1 MRANSKGV
9 KFDYKSPDDLEFD
22 PSNPRLAG
30 KMNSFTQEKIQKEI
44 FGEPYYASELVDSF
58 LENGYI
64 DYEPLVVKQN
74 KDKFT
79 VIEGNRRLAAI
90 KEILANPDKYKSDK
104 IEDLKSIP
112 VLVFPENSDDDQTA
126 TEMRVYL
133 GVRHLLGFREW
144 PPYAKAQFLE
154 TESKKPGGL
163 SQVLKETRLTRT
175 AAKRLLIPF
184 RILQKTKEKI
194 PKGEDFSNLSE
205 ALSRSGTISFLEL
218 EIDSKTLEIKGY
230 DKAKLALLFD
240 DLYGKKTDGARDSS
254 KKIIYDTRDI
264 SAYSKVLNSKK
275 ASMVLHSGKSLAE
288 AEIYIDSSEES
299 LKRLEKASKQIKTLL
314 TKITQG
320 GKKSPEDLKILTSYK
335 KFDEDI
341 KQFISKKS

>member
-1 MRANSKGV
+1 MAADSSV
-9 KFDYKSPDDLEFD
+9 VQFAYKSPDDLEFD

-30 KMNSFTQEKIQKEI
+30 RMNSYSQERIQKEI

-64 DYEPLVVKQN
+64 DYEPLVVKRN
-74 KDKFT
+74 KNKFT

-90 KEILANPDKYKSDK
+90 KEILANPDKYKDDK
-104 IEDLKSIP
+104 ITDLKSIP
-112 VLVFPENSDDDQTA
+112 VLIFPEGTDDSQTA

-163 SQVLKETRLTRT
+163 AQVLKETRLTKS
-175 AAKRLLIPF
+175 AAKRLLVPF
-184 RILQKTKEKI
+184 RILEKSKEKI
-194 PKGEDFSNLSE
+194 PKGEDFSNLAE
-205 ALSRSGTISFLEL
+205 ALSRSGTNSFLEL
-218 EIDSKTLEIKGY
+218 EIDPKTLQIKSY
-230 DKAKLALLFD
+230 DKGKLSLLFD
-240 DLYGKKTDGARDSS
+240 DLYGKKKDGVRDSS
-254 KKIIYDTRDI
+254 KKIIYDTREI
-264 SAYSKVLNSKK
+264 STYSKVLNSKK
-275 ASMVLHSGKSLAE
+275 ASMVLHSGKSLSE

-314 TKITQG
+314 TKIIG
-320 GKKSPEDLKILTSYK
+320 SKKSTDDLKILASHK